1 MDIHND
7 LSMSHKGKLLLNPIT
22 CYCFDK
28 KLDGDRSPE
37 DFFNGHSGVN
47 QLGGL
52 FVNGRPLPDTTRT
65 RIVELAH
72 NGMRPCDISRCLQVS
87 NGCVSKILARYYET
101 GSIKPRAIGGSK
113 PRVATS
119 DVVTRIAQYKRET
132 PSIFA
137 WEIRDRLLADNIC
150 NPENI
155 PSVSSINRVLR
166 NLGSKSLDSMT
177 NHETYY
183 SVDNKLRVLHSQPW
197 SSSSPSSFYAHQP
210 SSSIYSNSGDSNSEY
225 KHQTTDINHG
235 GPHHDLGDLSD
246 GSDDSKIGLRE
257 GLNENEEAVQ
267 ERLKLK
273 RKLQRNRTSFS
284 QEQIDALEQAF
295 NSSHY
300 PDVYVREKLAH
311 KINLP
316 EARIQVWFSNRRAKY
331 RREDKVKGR
340 RQHQQQL
347 MNDMGEN
354 MRPSGATPPLPPPSS
369 VYPQMFPSSNP
380 SINNDPH
387 HHHHHHQYG
396 PFSSGFSAAVA
407 CSSSGYPTFFPTS
420 TRGYDGLSPFSTP
433 YNRSCSTY
441 PTGIQT
447 NLSADQMKNMS
458 SMSAEEKKTQ
468 IDAFQLL

>member
-7 LSMSHKGKLLLNPIT
+7 LSMAHK
-22 CYCFDK
+22 
-28 KLDGDRSPE
+28 
-37 DFFNGHSGVN
+37 GHSGVN

-52 FVNGRPLPDTTRT
+52 FVNGRPLPDSTRT

-113 PRVATS
+113 PRVATN
-119 DVVTRIAQYKRET
+119 DVVQKIAQYKRET

-137 WEIRDRLLADNIC
+137 WEIRDRLLAENVC

-166 NLGSKSLDSMT
+166 NLGSKSLESMT

-183 SVDNKLRVLHSQPW
+183 SVDSKLRVLQSQPW
-197 SSSSPSSFYAHQP
+197 PSSSSSFYVHHSGTQP
-210 SSSIYSNSGDSNSEY
+210 PSTAYSTSGDSNSEY
-225 KHQTTDINHG
+225 KHQTHDANHG
-235 GPHHDLGDLSD
+235 HHQDLGDLTDASN
-246 GSDDSKIGLRE
+246 DSKTVVRD
-257 GLNENEEAVQ
+257 GLNENEEAIQ

-273 RKLQRNRTSFS
+273 RKLQRNRTSFT

-295 NSSHY
+295 NGTHY
-300 PDVYVREKLAH
+300 PDVYAREKLAQ

-340 RQHQQQL
+340 RQHQQQQQL
-347 MNDMGEN
+347 INDMGEN
-354 MRPSGATPPLPPPSS
+354 MRPSGSTPPHTLSQQIQPTSS
-369 VYPQMFPSSNP
+369 SSSAAVTSLYPQVLPT
-380 SINNDPH
+380 NNDPNHH

-396 PFSSGFSAAVA
+396 AFSSGFTGQMAAAAVA
-407 CSSSGYPTFFPTS
+407 CSSSAYPTFFPSS

-433 YNRSCSTY
+433 YNRSCPNYSTSI
-441 PTGIQT
+441 PT
-447 NLSADQMKNMS
+447 NLSSDLDHMKQMS
-458 SMSAEEKKTQ
+458 SYGGAPHIWYTP
-468 IDAFQLL
+468 ILP

>member
-7 LSMSHKGKLLLNPIT
+7 LSMSHKGKLLT
-22 CYCFDK
+22 YSCFDK
-28 KLDGDRSPE
+28 NLYSDQSITE
-37 DFFNGHSGVN
+37 GHSGVN

-72 NGMRPCDISRCLQVS
+72 SGMRPCDISRFLQVS

-119 DVVTRIAQYKRET
+119 DVVNRIAQYKRET

-137 WEIRDRLLADNIC
+137 WEIRDRLLTDNIC

-166 NLGSKSLDSMT
+166 NLGSKSLESMI

-197 SSSSPSSFYAHQP
+197 SSSSSCYVHQTT
-210 SSSIYSNSGDSNSEY
+210 SSIYSNSGDSNSEY
-225 KHQTTDINHG
+225 KHQTNDINHG
-235 GPHHDLGDLSD
+235 THHDLEELSD
-246 GSDDSKIGLRE
+246 GSDDSKIGIKD
-257 GLNENEEAVQ
+257 GLNENDEAIQ

-273 RKLQRNRTSFS
+273 RKLQRNRTSFT

-295 NSSHY
+295 NNSHY
-300 PDVYVREKLAH
+300 PDIYLREKIAQ
-311 KINLP
+311 KISLP

-340 RQHQQQL
+340 RQQQQL
-347 MNDMGEN
+347 THNIEEN
-354 MRPSGATPPLPPPSS
+354 MRPSGTTPPPPPPSS
-369 VYPQMFPSSNP
+369 SSVYSQVFPSNNP
-380 SINNDPH
+380 PITNDSH
-387 HHHHHHQYG
+387 HHPYHHQYG
-396 PFSSGFSAAVA
+396 AFSSGFSAAAVA
-407 CSSSGYPTFFPTS
+407 RSSSGGYSTLFPTS
-420 TRGYDGLSPFSTP
+420 TCGYDGLSPFSTP
-433 YNRSCSTY
+433 YNRSCSNY

-447 NLSADQMKNMS
+447 NLSADHMKNMS
-458 SMSAEEKKTQ
+458 TYGGAPHIWYPS
-468 IDAFQLL
+468 IFP

>member
-7 LSMSHKGKLLLNPIT
+7 LSMSHK
-22 CYCFDK
+22 
-28 KLDGDRSPE
+28 
-37 DFFNGHSGVN
+37 GHSGVN

-72 NGMRPCDISRCLQVS
+72 NGMRPCDISRFLQVS

-137 WEIRDRLLADNIC
+137 WEIRDRLLVDNVC
-150 NPENI
+150 NTENI

-166 NLGSKSLDSMT
+166 NLGSKSLDTMT

-183 SVDNKLRVLHSQPW
+183 SVDNKLRVLHGQPW
-197 SSSSPSSFYAHQP
+197 PSSSSFYGHPPTSSV
-210 SSSIYSNSGDSNSEY
+210 YSNSGDSNSEY
-225 KHQTTDINHG
+225 KHQTIDVNHV
-235 GPHHDLGDLSD
+235 PHQDLADLSD
-246 GSDDSKIGLRE
+246 ESNDSKIGMRDD
-257 GLNENEEAVQ
+257 LNENEEAVQ

-273 RKLQRNRTSFS
+273 RKLQRNRTSFT

-295 NSSHY
+295 NGTHY
-300 PDVYVREKLAH
+300 PDVYAREKLAL
-311 KINLP
+311 KISLP

-340 RQHQQQL
+340 RQHPQQA

-354 MRPSGATPPLPPPSS
+354 MRPLGTTPPQIPSS
-369 VYPQMFPSSNP
+369 SSTSLYPQVFPSNNP
-380 SINNDPH
+380 SIPNDPH

-396 PFSSGFSAAVA
+396 TFSSGFSAAVA
-407 CSSSGYPTFFPTS
+407 CSSSGYPTFLPTS

-441 PTGIQT
+441 PSAIQP
-447 NLSADQMKNMS
+447 NLSPDHMKNMS
-458 SMSAEEKKTQ
+458 AYGGAPHLWYSP
-468 IDAFQLL
+468 ILP

>member
-1 MDIHND
+1 MDIHDD
-7 LSMSHKGKLLLNPIT
+7 LSMSHK
-22 CYCFDK
+22 
-28 KLDGDRSPE
+28 
-37 DFFNGHSGVN
+37 GHSGVN

-72 NGMRPCDISRCLQVS
+72 NGMRPCDISRMLQVS

-137 WEIRDRLLADNIC
+137 WEIRDRLLTDNIC

-166 NLGSKSLDSMT
+166 NLGSKSLESMT

-197 SSSSPSSFYAHQP
+197 SSSFYTHQP
-210 SSSIYSNSGDSNSEY
+210 SSSIYSHSGDSNSEY
-225 KHQTTDINHG
+225 KHQTTDTNRG
-235 GPHHDLGDLSD
+235 AHHDLEDVSD
-246 GSDDSKIGLRE
+246 GSDDSKIGMRD
-257 GLNENEEAVQ
+257 GLNENDEAVQ

-273 RKLQRNRTSFS
+273 RKLQRNRTSFT

-300 PDVYVREKLAH
+300 PDVYVREKLAQ
-311 KINLP
+311 KISLP

-347 MNDMGEN
+347 INDMGEN
-354 MRPSGATPPLPPPSS
+354 MRPSGITPPSLPPTSS
-369 VYPQMFPSSNP
+369 IYPQVFQSNNP
-380 SINNDPH
+380 SITNDS

-396 PFSSGFSAAVA
+396 AFSSGFSAAIA
-407 CSSSGYPTFFPTS
+407 CSSSGYPTFFPTP
-420 TRGYDGLSPFSTP
+420 TRGYDGLSPFSAP

-447 NLSADQMKNMS
+447 NLSADHMKNMS
-458 SMSAEEKKTQ
+458 SMSAYGGAPH
-468 IDAFQLL
+468 IWYPPI

>member
-7 LSMSHKGKLLLNPIT
+7 LSMSHK
-22 CYCFDK
+22 
-28 KLDGDRSPE
+28 
-37 DFFNGHSGVN
+37 GHSGVN

-52 FVNGRPLPDTTRT
+52 FVNGRPLPDSTRS

-113 PRVATS
+113 PRVATN
-119 DVVTRIAQYKRET
+119 DVVQKIAQYKRET

-137 WEIRDRLLADNIC
+137 WEIRDRLLAENVC
-150 NPENI
+150 NSENI

-183 SVDNKLRVLHSQPW
+183 SVDSKLRALHSQPW
-197 SSSSPSSFYAHQP
+197 PSSSSAPFYVHHPGAQP
-210 SSSIYSNSGDSNSEY
+210 SSGTYSTSGDSNSEY
-225 KHQTTDINHG
+225 KHQASDANHG
-235 GPHHDLGDLSD
+235 HHQDLGDLSD
-246 GSDDSKIGLRE
+246 ASNDSKSAIRDSLI
-257 GLNENEEAVQ
+257 ENDADAQ

-273 RKLQRNRTSFS
+273 RKLQRNRTSFT

-295 NSSHY
+295 NGTHY
-300 PDVYVREKLAH
+300 PDVYAREKLAQ

-340 RQHQQQL
+340 RQHQQL
-347 MNDMGEN
+347 MNEMGEN
-354 MRPSGATPPLPPPSS
+354 LRPSGSTPPLPSSQQTQPSS
-369 VYPQMFPSSNP
+369 SSVSLYPPVLP
-380 SINNDPH
+380 TNNDQH
-387 HHHHHHQYG
+387 LHHHHHHQYG
-396 PFSSGFSAAVA
+396 AFSSGFTGQMAAAVA
-407 CSSSGYPTFFPTS
+407 CSSSGYPTFFPNS

-433 YNRSCSTY
+433 YNRSCPNYS
-441 PTGIQT
+441 TGIPS
-447 NLSADQMKNMS
+447 NLSSDLDHMKNMQ
-458 SMSAEEKKTQ
+458 SMSPYGGAPH
-468 IDAFQLL
+468 IWYSPILP

>member
-7 LSMSHKGKLLLNPIT
+7 LSMSHK
-22 CYCFDK
+22 D
-28 KLDGDRSPE
+28 
-37 DFFNGHSGVN
+37 DFHLGHSGVN

-52 FVNGRPLPDTTRT
+52 FVNGRPLPDSTRT

-150 NPENI
+150 NAENI

-166 NLGSKSLDSMT
+166 SLGSKSLDSMS

-197 SSSSPSSFYAHQP
+197 PSSSSSSFYVHQP
-210 SSSIYSNSGDSNSEY
+210 SSSVYSNSGDSNSEY
-225 KHQTTDINHG
+225 KHQTTDVNHG
-235 GPHHDLGDLSD
+235 PHQDLGDLSD
-246 GSDDSKIGLRE
+246 ESDDSKIGTRD
-257 GLNENEEAVQ
+257 GLNENDEAVQ

-273 RKLQRNRTSFS
+273 RKLQRNRTSFT

-295 NSSHY
+295 NGTHY
-300 PDVYVREKLAH
+300 PDVYAREKLAN
-311 KINLP
+311 KISLP

-340 RQHQQQL
+340 RQHQQL
-347 MNDMGEN
+347 INDMGEN
-354 MRPSGATPPLPPPSS
+354 MRPLGTTPPPPPPSS
-369 VYPQMFPSSNP
+369 SSSLYPQVFPSNNGSLT
-380 SINNDPH
+380 NDPH
-387 HHHHHHQYG
+387 HHHHHQYG
-396 PFSSGFSAAVA
+396 AFSSGFTAVA
-407 CSSSGYPTFFPTS
+407 CSSSGYPTFFPSNYAS

-433 YNRSCSTY
+433 YNRSCPTY
-441 PTGIQT
+441 PPGIQS
-447 NLSADQMKNMS
+447 NLSPDHMKNMS
-458 SMSAEEKKTQ
+458 AYGGASHLWYSP
-468 IDAFQLL
+468 ILP